1 MYFYLK
7 FIDFDYLAF
16 VTFMIPVKVFKVL
29 KLDYK
34 IINGKS
40 SIFDKIKFNNLMIKS
55 RLIQLSQIILNI
67 LDKLLT
73 LIRKK

>member
-1 MYFYLK
+1 
-7 FIDFDYLAF
+7 
-16 VTFMIPVKVFKVL
+16 MIPVKVFKVL

-34 IINGKS
+34 IINVKS

-67 LDKLLT
+67 LDKILT

>member
-1 MYFYLK
+1 
-7 FIDFDYLAF
+7 
-16 VTFMIPVKVFKVL
+16 MIPVKDFKVL

-67 LDKLLT
+67 LDKILT
-73 LIRKK
+73 LIRKKW

>member
-1 MYFYLK
+1 
-7 FIDFDYLAF
+7 
-16 VTFMIPVKVFKVL
+16 MIPVKVFKVL

-67 LDKLLT
+67 LDKILT
-73 LIRKK
+73 LIRKKW

>member
-1 MYFYLK
+1 
-7 FIDFDYLAF
+7 
-16 VTFMIPVKVFKVL
+16 MIPVKVFKVL

-67 LDKLLT
+67 LDKILT